1 MTDDELE
8 KLAQRL
14 GARAADRLDVEAAAQ
29 AVLDR
34 LRAERAKGE
43 PVGIW
48 LPRQWLRIAAALV
61 IVVGGGALALRITRT
76 HGTTAAPITT
86 AGADLDGLSTEQLN
100 QVLHAVEQPA
110 GQNAVSAQDVSLDD
124 LNTVELR
131 ALLESLE
138 G

>member
-110 GQNAVSAQDVSLDD
+110 GQNVVSAQDVSLDD

>member
-1 MTDDELE
+1 MNDDQLE

-14 GARAADRLDVEAAAQ
+14 GARAAERLDVEATAQ
-29 AVLDR
+29 AVIER
-34 LRAERAKGE
+34 LRAERAASERIGL
-43 PVGIW
+43 W

-61 IVVGGGALALRITRT
+61 IVVGGGAVALRIMGSS
-76 HGTTAAPITT
+76 HQSFASAP
-86 AGADLDGLSTEQLN
+86 ADLDGLSTDQLK
-100 QVLHAVEQPA
+100 QVLDGVGES
-110 GQNAVSAQDVSLDD
+110 GGEGVVSVQDVSLDD